1 MCVCRGAHEG
11 RIRVGKNAEG
21 GGKGRQG
28 PFIVD
33 FEEGIG
39 EAK

>member
-1 MCVCRGAHEG
+1 MCEGAHEG
-11 RIRVGKNAEG
+11 SIRVGKNAEG
-21 GGKGRQG
+21 GGKGRQQ

-33 FEEGIG
+33 FVEGIG